1 MPKNAHRRLTLSIE
15 YPDSS
20 FHSNLVAYGRKPP
33 YNFLDNSDRSKA
45 MNIPRTVIIGAFS
58 AVANPV
64 AAFIV
69 HTAFENFSGSVQWLA
84 VVMIGLSTGMLE
96 GIFIGRPWH
105 RTIGIGTFIGT
116 LILWSPVVMATYGF
130 ALLALPLLATFAV
143 LVWFGAKLG
152 NNLRAKVSAV
162 R

>member
-1 MPKNAHRRLTLSIE
+1 
-15 YPDSS
+15 
-20 FHSNLVAYGRKPP
+20 
-33 YNFLDNSDRSKA
+33 
-45 MNIPRTVIIGAFS
+45 MNIPKTVIIGVFS
-58 AVANPV
+58 AVVNPLI
-64 AAFIV
+64 AFIV
-69 HTAFENFSGSVQWLA
+69 HTAFENFSGSAQWLV

-143 LVWFGAKLG
+143 LVWFGTKLG

-162 R
+162 RW